1 MTGRCSKKV
10 AGENIPLLVFYYL
23 PILLLSRSSQCIS
36 MKATD
41 DTAFSAS
48 LADATFRAY
57 REAVIRLPPDVLR
70 VIRRAAAVET
80 NPVARG
86 EFTNI
91 LKNIDEAERLGVP
104 LCQDTGVPVV
114 YLTLPPDV
122 SLNRVLYEG
131 VEDGVRR
138 ATREIPLRPNVVD
151 PLTRHNTGDN
161 TGQGMPVIHVRPG
174 DRFTVTVLPK
184 GAGAENVSRI
194 TMLLPTHQYGIEG
207 FIVDTVL
214 HAEGR
219 PCPPVV
225 LGVGIGS
232 TFDGAA
238 TLAKEALLQPVD
250 EMTAY
255 EQKIC
260 SSVNL
265 LGIGPMG
272 LGGDTTALA
281 VKVKTAAC
289 HTASLPVAVNVQCW
303 AHRHATVEVKR

>member
-1 MTGRCSKKV
+1 
-10 AGENIPLLVFYYL
+10 
-23 PILLLSRSSQCIS
+23 
-36 MKATD
+36 MKTPD
-41 DTAFSAS
+41 DTAISAS

-70 VIRRAAAVET
+70 VIKRAAAAET

-91 LKNIDEAERLGVP
+91 LKNIEEAGRLGVP

-114 YLTLPPDV
+114 YLTIPPDV
-122 SLNRVLYEG
+122 SLTRGLYEG
-131 VEDGVRR
+131 VAEGVRR
-138 ATREIPLRPNVVD
+138 ATREVPLRPNVVD

-161 TGQGMPVIHVRPG
+161 TGPGMPAIHIKPG
-174 DRFTVTVLPK
+174 EMFTVTVLPK
-184 GAGAENVSRI
+184 GAGAENTSRI
-194 TMLLPTHQYGIEG
+194 AMLLPTHQYGIEG
-207 FIVDTVL
+207 FIVETML
-214 HAEGR
+214 KAEGR

-238 TLAKEALLQPVD
+238 ALAKEALLLPIDQMD
-250 EMTAY
+250 DY
-255 EQKIC
+255 EQQIC
-260 SSVNL
+260 NAVNR

>member
-1 MTGRCSKKV
+1 
-10 AGENIPLLVFYYL
+10 
-23 PILLLSRSSQCIS
+23 
-36 MKATD
+36 MKTPD
-41 DTAFSAS
+41 DIVIHAS

-70 VIRRAAAVET
+70 VIRRAAAAET

-91 LKNIDEAERLGVP
+91 LKNIQEAERLGVP

-114 YLTLPPDV
+114 YLTIPPDV
-122 SLNRVLYEG
+122 FLNADLYDAVALG
-131 VEDGVRR
+131 IRR
-138 ATREIPLRPNVVD
+138 ATRDVPLRPNVVD

-161 TGQGMPVIHVRPG
+161 TGAGMPAIHIKPG
-174 DRFTVTVLPK
+174 KKFTVTVLPK
-184 GAGAENVSRI
+184 GAGAENTSRI
-194 TMLLPTHQYGIEG
+194 AMLLPTHQNGIEG
-207 FIVDTVL
+207 FVVETML
-214 HAEGR
+214 LAGGK

-225 LGVGIGS
+225 LGIGIGG

-238 TLAKEALLQPVD
+238 ALAKEALLLPIDQMD
-250 EMTAY
+250 DY
-255 EQKIC
+255 EQQIC
-260 SSVNL
+260 NAVNR

-281 VKVKTAAC
+281 VKVKTASC

>member
-1 MTGRCSKKV
+1 MQKPD
-10 AGENIPLLVFYYL
+10 NDPLW
-23 PILLLSRSSQCIS
+23 
-36 MKATD
+36 A
-41 DTAFSAS
+41 A

-70 VIRRAAAVET
+70 VIKRAAAAET

-91 LKNIDEAERLGVP
+91 LKNITEAERLGVP

-114 YLTLPPDV
+114 YLTIPPDV
-122 SLNRVLYEG
+122 SLTADLYDAVAQG
-131 VEDGVRR
+131 IRR
-138 ATREIPLRPNVVD
+138 ATREVPLRPNVVE

-161 TGQGMPVIHVRPG
+161 TGAGMPAIHIKPG
-174 DRFTVTVLPK
+174 PVFTVTVLPK
-184 GAGAENVSRI
+184 GAGAENSSRI
-194 TMLLPTHQYGIEG
+194 VMLLPTHQYGIEG
-207 FIVDTVL
+207 FVVETML
-214 HAEGR
+214 LAGGK
-219 PCPPVV
+219 PCPPVI
-225 LGVGIGS
+225 LGIGIGG

-238 TLAKEALLQPVD
+238 ALAKEALLLPIDQMD
-250 EMTAY
+250 DY
-255 EQKIC
+255 EQQIC
-260 SSVNL
+260 KAVNR

-303 AHRHATVEVKR
+303 AHRHATMEVKR

>member
-1 MTGRCSKKV
+1 MQKPD
-10 AGENIPLLVFYYL
+10 NDPLWSAL
-23 PILLLSRSSQCIS
+23 
-36 MKATD
+36 AT
-41 DTAFSAS
+41 
-48 LADATFRAY
+48 ATFEAY

-70 VIRRAAAVET
+70 VIRKAAAAET

-86 EFTNI
+86 EFANI
-91 LKNIDEAERLGVP
+91 LKNIETAERLGVP

-122 SLNRVLYEG
+122 PLTRDLYEG
-131 VEDGVRR
+131 VAEGVRR

-151 PLTRHNTGDN
+151 PLSRHNTGDN
-161 TGQGMPVIHVRPG
+161 TGAGMPAVHVRPG
-174 DRFTVTVLPK
+174 DTFTVTVLPK
-184 GAGAENVSRI
+184 GAGAENVSGI

-207 FIVDTVL
+207 FVVETML
-214 HAEGR
+214 KAEGR

-238 TLAKEALLQPVD
+238 ALAKEALLLPVD
-250 EMTAY
+250 TMTPF
-255 EQKIC
+255 EQEIC
-260 SSVNL
+260 NSVNR
-265 LGIGPMG
+265 LGIGAMG

-281 VKVKTAAC
+281 VKVKTAGC
-289 HTASLPVAVNVQCW
+289 HTASLPVAVNIQCW

>member
-1 MTGRCSKKV
+1 
-10 AGENIPLLVFYYL
+10 
-23 PILLLSRSSQCIS
+23 
-36 MKATD
+36 MKTPD
-41 DTAFSAS
+41 DTAISAS

-70 VIRRAAAVET
+70 VIKRAAAAET

-91 LKNIDEAERLGVP
+91 LKNIEEAGRLGVP

-114 YLTLPPDV
+114 YLTIPPDV
-122 SLNRVLYEG
+122 SLTEELYDAVAQG
-131 VEDGVRR
+131 IRR
-138 ATREIPLRPNVVD
+138 ATREVPLRPNVVD

-161 TGQGMPVIHVRPG
+161 TGPGMPAIHIKPG
-174 DRFTVTVLPK
+174 EMFTVTVLPK
-184 GAGAENVSRI
+184 GAGAENTSRI
-194 TMLLPTHQYGIEG
+194 AMLLPTHQYGIEG
-207 FIVDTVL
+207 FIVETML
-214 HAEGR
+214 KAEGR

-238 TLAKEALLQPVD
+238 ALAKEALLLPIDQMD
-250 EMTAY
+250 DY
-255 EQKIC
+255 EQQIC
-260 SSVNL
+260 NAVNR